1 MKTRNM
7 RILLVS
13 NRAANR
19 VMRTVEPVSMV
30 PATIAREVLF
40 IAGGEVER
48 RARGALRSA
57 YRFGVVWAL
66 LIAVPYVAGAMLGVL
81 DEAPWR
87 WLSGGWAF
95 VVGVPVLVMA
105 HRLIV
110 GLHLNRAAV
119 ALAGRDPDGT
129 EPSQDGVSIPRRV
142 DA

>member
-13 NRAANR
+13 SRAANR
-19 VMRTVEPVSMV
+19 AMRTVEPPNMI

-40 IAGGEVER
+40 IAGGEVEA
-48 RARGALRSA
+48 RARRSLRSA
-57 YRFGVVWAL
+57 VMFGVVWAL
-66 LIAVPYVAGAMLGVL
+66 LIAGPYAVGAILGVL
-81 DEAPWR
+81 DEAPWS